1 LSNIIWAA
9 NRLAAQRLSAKHV
22 NARDTLEIGVVLVPG
37 FSLMVF
43 AATVEPLRG
52 ANLIEGRKLYRWSL
66 ISPEGGAIMSGA
78 GVEVATS
85 PLPQISDTEI
95 GMLVICGGMGT
106 ETYEDRKLTTFLR
119 QLSRRNVIIG
129 AVSTAPFI
137 LASAGLLDSRRCTVH
152 WDARNVFKERFP
164 HLNLSNDLFVIDN
177 GVFTCAGGI
186 GVLDVMLHFIRQRQ
200 GDRFAAFVSD
210 LFIHG
215 AIRQPK
221 DAQRMALRNRL
232 GVVQPTVV
240 KAIEIMEHAV
250 ESPITTTHIA
260 KKVGVSTRQ
269 LERLF
274 HHHLGCSPIH
284 YYVGVRLEAAR
295 RLIRQST
302 MPVLEIGIACGFTSA
317 SHFARIYRRHFGVTP
332 SVDREPA
339 LESFDRVSLLASDQ
353 RKRRTAENA
362 QPPSIKNQSTLSH
375 LTDKHNRMVR
385 G

>member
-85 PLPQISDTEI
+85 PLPQISDIDI

-106 ETYEDRKLTTFLR
+106 ETYENRKLTTFLR

-186 GVLDVMLHFIRQRQ
+186 GVLDVMLQFIRQRQ
-200 GDRFAAFVSD
+200 GDGFAALVSD

-221 DAQRMALRNRL
+221 DSQRMALRNRL
-232 GVVQPTVV
+232 GIVQPTVV
-240 KAIEIMEHAV
+240 KAIEIMEQAV
-250 ESPITTTHIA
+250 ENPIKTSHIA
-260 KKVGVSTRQ
+260 NKVGVSTRQ

-284 YYVGVRLEAAR
+284 YYVGVRLEAGR

-332 SVDREPA
+332 TVDREPA
-339 LESFDRVSLLASDQ
+339 LESFDRVSLLASNQ

-362 QPPSIKNQSTLSH
+362 
-375 LTDKHNRMVR
+375 
-385 G
+385 